1 MLAVVANDEC
11 LKLQVQEPT
20 WTPPTLDM
28 KEITLKSQ
36 SLQSDDQIVVS
47 SLQDLHLHV
56 AHALGVIHIYT
67 CQLTPD
73 LLTLRSL
80 CVYILSMHY
89 YYRHKYFALV

>member
-47 SLQDLHLHV
+47 NLHLHM
-56 AHALGVIHIYT
+56 AQALGVIHIYT

-73 LLTLRSL
+73 LLTL
-80 CVYILSMHY
+80 
-89 YYRHKYFALV
+89 

>member
-20 WTPPTLDM
+20 WTLPTLDM

-47 SLQDLHLHV
+47 NLHLHM
-56 AHALGVIHIYT
+56 AHALGVIHT
-67 CQLTPD
+67 
-73 LLTLRSL
+73 
-80 CVYILSMHY
+80 YIHMSTDS
-89 YYRHKYFALV
+89 